1 MNIKKSFQIATR
13 DLINLKSNISRK
25 NFMMHRRN
33 LPTNEQDHASIA
45 RAITQIE
52 NALITIKTN
61 RRTNRTDSFV
71 VVLIGN
77 PGSGKST
84 LLNMLIT
91 KSVLEKKK
99 VAVLMLDPRSKKTGG
114 SFLGDRLRLNQDFPS
129 YGVYLRS
136 MSFQSQNKE
145 DKGKIISIINLFG
158 NLGFDDVYIETVG
171 EDQNNTYLGEIK
183 NKTIAV
189 FSDSEM
195 DWVQSLKSDNIELA
209 DYFFINNKNNKSENE
224 FDHFLDKLKD
234 LRNDIFDAKL
244 VTVGSATDMSDVS
257 RLYDKINNIENNHN
271 E

>member
-1 MNIKKSFQIATR
+1 MNIKKRFQIATR
-13 DLINLKSNISRK
+13 ALIYLKSIISRR
-25 NFMMHRRN
+25 NFIMYRRN
-33 LPTNEQDHASIA
+33 LPINDQDHAGIA

-52 NALITIKTN
+52 NGLITIKTN
-61 RRTNRTDSFV
+61 RRTKQTDSFV

-129 YGVYLRS
+129 YGVYMRS
-136 MSFQSQNKE
+136 MSFQNQDKE
-145 DKGKIISIINLFG
+145 NKGKIISIINLFG
-158 NLGFDDVYIETVG
+158 NLSFDIVYIETVG
-171 EDQNNTYLGEIK
+171 QDQNNTYLEEIK

-195 DWVQSLKSDNIELA
+195 DWVQTLKSDNIELA
-209 DYFFINNKNNKSENE
+209 DYFFINKKNNKSENE
-224 FDHFLDKLKD
+224 FNHFLDKLKD

-244 VTVGSATDMSDVS
+244 VTVGSATDMTDVS
-257 RLYDKINNIENNHN
+257 RLYDRINSVENNHN